1 MFRAVL
7 SLTRKAAPM
16 RGRKTCFGVSNGFL
30 LLLSV
35 NTQAPLNFGCERATR
50 SAGITGGV
58 FCMAALGLERSRYRE
73 YVSKSSYGADS
84 HSQRSPIFRVSRR
97 LIFQSSWI

>member
-7 SLTRKAAPM
+7 SLTRNAAPM
-16 RGRKTCFGVSNGFL
+16 RGRKMCFGVSNGFL
-30 LLLSV
+30 WALSV
-35 NTQAPLNFGCERATR
+35 NTQAPLNFGVDSASR

-58 FCMAALGLERSRYRE
+58 FCIAALGWERSRYRE

-84 HSQRSPIFRVSRR
+84 HSHRRPMFRVSRR
-97 LIFQSSWI
+97 LTFQSS